1 MGDFAALAW
10 RDALCRVRAAAAA
23 GHHSITPLL
32 HSLQCRWP
40 FRAFTAAAAVNVGAA
55 SVPRF
60 CRASGLDG
68 DAALATDHR
77 ISRRWRDLY
86 LIGDEI
92 DYDISDAWNG
102 HGRIMQCD
110 RGAPDCAA
118 RWHAYCGGTKTIVS
132 VLEIRH
138 ATVRPLCDC
147 TVSEAWCLHEQ
158 VESLWGTLQRSRGI
172 QAW

>member
-1 MGDFAALAW
+1 MARIAIFF
-10 RDALCRVRAAAAA
+10 C
-23 GHHSITPLL
+23 S
-32 HSLQCRWP
+32 WP
-40 FRAFTAAAAVNVGAA
+40 FRAGRCCKIAGWHRLPFKAAPRQQRGRRGRRPSGRTRRAAASTTNTASPDGIRAA
-55 SVPRF
+55 
-60 CRASGLDG
+60 
-68 DAALATDHR
+68 
-77 ISRRWRDLY
+77 WRDLY